1 MNEEQIALLKSLGFK
16 VNEFGGILDE
26 SGNFHESVNYEG
38 NIIESFQSRDEY
50 NDMISRQK
58 ELESIGFESSAESEN
73 NLETQ
78 QNIALAKNKLKQYQ
92 DNPESIDTP
101 DWTDP
106 YTKAAFDELQ
116 IENQEQL
123 GASYPNGERM
133 QEAVEEGTIYEDID
147 NPEDKNRLKQVNN
160 EINKIEE
167 LDADVDTIMEGIL
180 TEERDPNRN
189 IFEKGGDLL
198 WDGIYSLVKAFTPT
212 GTGMDDKKLKEKYL
226 NLKSERKS
234 ILIPVANKKLQETQS
249 LLEQLKQERE
259 ETDFFSIDND
269 KYAYAIT
276 KLEVQENN
284 LKDFISGDNL
294 DSNIFSS
301 NNAADWASLGI
312 YDAIATYAY
321 DAKLRD
327 KIEKGEELSS
337 SDKAIAM
344 ANVAVGDVQ
353 KQGFE
358 QNFWHQVS
366 GGTNESLKFL
376 AYGGLGRS
384 AGKGLSKI
392 VGRNLSGTS
401 NLIVGTSGN
410 LATQAALHPHT
421 YQYAFDKYAG
431 DFEMRLGPD
440 GEVEVLAGKRLYNT
454 LKTENELFKADMEEQ
469 LEIAK
474 ANGNEKE
481 ITKYKNAL
489 DKAEAYDK
497 HLKEPVGYG
506 DALIYGFT
514 EVLKENLAEQ
524 YGGKLY
530 GAIGLKKIENIA
542 SNSKLGKAVFNNKI
556 TRGINDMSSYGK
568 DILNKN
574 FGGVPGSKLIGSN
587 TEEIF
592 EEILVQA
599 TPSYGQSW
607 DEYQEQVSELGKL
620 DFYAKVAAQTM
631 LMQKTFQAGGIAKKY
646 YDIQKLS
653 SDEKQKRKELGD
665 LYKELGNRNL
675 SQSQFD
681 EAMMKAGE
689 GNFSIQEYTNT
700 INKLRKEGKLQE
712 ANEIEQNKIYNQ
724 AVIAQKYGKLPEF
737 QKSLT
742 KAKYNKNLSPETLG
756 VIEKVKIEVNEMI
769 NDNNQYINSNEVI
782 NLKSK
787 RRYTQKTIDEIEKQ
801 KNNLNHSKI
810 NDEIDSILT
819 KLGIEDSYAT
829 IDNQNPIMNEYF
841 DKNFHKLSSD
851 LQTYLSLKNQE
862 KEVTTALQ
870 SLDKQLKKITS
881 YDHQTYLMNEESYLG
896 YLNGLNKKIFKRN
909 VTSEQFKTLI
919 PKIPKSKQKGI
930 NEKRINE
937 LHQQIIS
944 TLEFQEKANQ
954 INTSNQDVNNQQP
967 ETQTNESVTENEPL
981 EEQPST
987 PVQQQTQNVLQNVVM
1002 NTAEQLAQEEN
1013 LSDPFD
1019 TENEITIQN
1028 NDTIDFLPSDG
1039 MSNQFKEWFEIY
1051 HQENGSKANFED
1063 FYTEALESVDNDKSA
1078 FNKSILKYMGENW
1091 EAAGLGKSNWEKVY
1105 KDNYTSLSSVT
1116 RNIVNQILGKTD
1128 VIEDAVKPEQVN
1140 TVSETTQIKKVE
1152 PASGINPLTGEAVKI
1167 TPVVGKTLVTTP
1179 KANYAALKYVNKR
1192 EVSEIDG
1199 KKVIVYTKKDTNEI
1213 PVLNEES
1220 FVDIKAL
1227 LHPNKNNPGDTW
1239 NINVSNESDWGD
1251 ENLKVSVNNPNTGET
1266 SEYISFSEWIK
1277 KNQPQE
1283 MSLEEFQKTDAYI
1296 SKVPIYY
1303 SDNQGNKVAFV
1314 ADVDWYNPLSV
1325 RDSSKEAD
1333 EFVELNNLTDNHK
1346 QKIQEG
1352 KDNTLELRKN
1362 IIEGKIKEVQI
1373 VSKEGSPFITIPK
1386 NDINGNPVQPKT
1398 LKEAAPDNKLVF
1410 FKGDYFVDLDGN
1422 PLNLD
1427 DIEITNLDDIK
1438 KQSKKGITHAT
1449 FYLSPVN
1456 KTESKQRFIA
1466 LNVLRRNEQNQNQA
1480 MSEDIQTAKWI
1491 MAANAVLNKNKA
1503 GYNLTLDQAENIRN
1517 QIKQVANIDI
1527 INFDNTINLVNSLI
1541 ALQKGNQKY
1550 SANSKGIPLPN
1561 GKTGYFID
1569 ALFFGDY
1576 TPVQNTNLNIAKSVG
1591 LSVVQKGN
1599 IFEIK
1604 KIGENYEDFLKQRL
1618 TTNIISYNMGTEE
1631 NPAYTASVQPIIK
1644 VEPIETEI
1652 QTTLLSPQEVS
1663 TQDGA
1668 SQILAAN
1675 EFLKSIN
1682 GYDNLDDF
1690 DYLLPT
1696 LEEVNKI
1703 KESLNV
1709 IPGLTIDQQQ
1719 DVINYVL
1726 SSISSKYDLSK
1737 ELSIIDFNKEIQKGF
1752 NNHFNTLKN
1761 QLEEHY
1767 KNLNG
1772 IYQTNPEKNA
1782 KMQPVIDVIQKNIN
1796 RVNKV
1801 IDNYDKFFTKSYL
1814 EGMRKGF
1821 IPSTVKTDNELQ
1833 NEINTHF
1840 EDEMYQ
1846 KDYNKSS
1853 NEIIHKDKISKKLRR
1868 LFSTIT
1874 NNETGFLGLPKH
1886 ESYDMMYNT
1895 ISTILISPLPAS
1907 PSFDVMMKRLDMF
1920 NDTYPWLKPL
1930 TDKLKKSEDDVKN
1943 SFVSNMYKYAAKAK
1957 FVAFTDQ
1964 TGGMESML
1972 WFSNANNIKQKIKES
1987 WNNNFKRS
1995 NITNGNTINTQK
2007 LQALYEQWESWGEN
2021 KHLQPQEVLTQWL
2034 ADFGIHLSDG
2044 SWKNLQDGKLMVG
2057 RGKKARPMSFEQL
2070 FFDTG
2075 KRSDRL
2081 FSNLANYA
2089 KENMNKKQGSLD
2101 FVQNNKVH
2109 PFNDMNNIFKSLID
2123 IEVKHNT
2130 SLINITRRDG
2140 DKTVSEI
2147 IFPSFFLNGVNKL
2160 ISSSLSDDKTYI
2172 KDLKKLSF
2180 SSNSH
2185 VLDLLLNNPEF
2196 AEIFEY
2202 GETGLMSMKKLYNKN
2217 PKFSKIEQLSPIDY
2231 MFHQRAMFQYM
2242 QTENLKLDKNG
2253 FPLRV
2258 ATMSTP
2264 TNSDKGRM
2272 MLIKTAT
2279 FDLFSSANAFK
2290 KNAEDNFEFSKEVKE
2305 LLYETMIVPEL
2316 KRILN
2321 HQSTNIKDYDKG
2333 AIRFNLIPQINTL
2346 LSSDNVSVLEFLKN
2360 NNNEEEFKN
2369 KFFDNITSYL
2379 EKSIKEEADSNLE
2392 LISDFVKK
2400 ESDNSSTD
2408 LFNNKDY
2415 LSQRKEGSVEEK
2427 MLLAEYDYII
2437 NSMIANMNTLQLIAG
2452 DPAMYYKSKGVPTS
2466 IDTNEQIQI
2475 SRDLGTNLGK
2485 RLALMIAPGVV
2496 LSNSQDETYLQLFLK
2511 DQEEVAANAEE
2522 IIGWHYGKQ
2531 SLNEEFNDKTYQEHI
2546 NDLRNKNISKDNL
2559 NQLQL
2564 RFSKV
2569 KDFLTIES
2577 TDAQEYTTL
2586 KEHLRVL
2593 EGLGRLSLEKKNEIL
2608 KTVYEDKKPLSKN
2621 DIELVLQPI
2630 KPVYTGDIIDTN
2642 QDVKRIMYVKS
2653 SSFPLIPDLVNG
2665 TPLQSLMNKMEE
2677 IENTQNINVRAS
2689 YQSANKVGAMKN
2701 SIDPFNNESLSQLD
2715 ELNTETG
2722 RPLHAIELNRIDFK
2736 IQQDVPFKSDLQKE
2750 DKVSM
2755 GTQIFKLLFGDG
2767 ITDISGFRYNGKELN
2782 GKELQQEFFKT
2793 FSSIVGIQ
2801 KNTLLDELGLDDDY
2815 TSDNPL
2821 ETAKKLQSLL
2831 VAEAEER
2838 GFSENDIKALEIEK
2852 KNIGNKEVYHF
2863 KLPLWFSGNSNKFE
2877 SMLNAIIN
2885 NRVLKQKLPGNSFV
2899 VGSEAGIKL
2908 SENKEQVGNNIVF
2921 IGDYK
2926 GGELKG
2932 NEVLAPSKFKMDGK
2946 LIDLFDKND
2955 NGEYKYLNVEKNGF
2969 TINQEVIDP
2978 VLFENFTF
2986 RTPTSSH
2993 GSGSSIKIVGF
3004 IPSVMGD
3011 LMITPKNFV
3020 AQMGQDFDIDKLT
3033 NYQYHTVIMPD
3044 GKIKILDETN
3054 RKEFITKNVQLIR
3067 ELREQI
3073 KAETEYGDNVNKL
3086 IKSIF
3091 DIEVDNDIIE
3101 NLEDNIKQIKSKL
3114 NQKFDLKIAQNN
3126 FIKIHNS
3133 VYNNKSAEVQKKINK
3148 VLSMEFAEKQADAI
3162 DTMNNSNDTAAFNI
3176 LSPSYQMNKMIA
3188 GSTGAAAIGIYAK
3201 GVTFNS
3207 MAQQSD
3213 KPIQLLE
3220 LDENL
3225 ELTNTVIR
3233 IGDVVSNGTFGL
3245 RKTLYKSNANPIEKE
3260 LVRNTTEVQDERVNT
3275 ATDNEKAQ
3283 ILGRVGINDLDA
3295 VAVDNLLSLL
3305 GIDAE
3310 INTISKDKYDESN
3323 SFHRKAILNGEEVYY
3338 TEYSLPYL
3346 LHSQP
3351 IVKEYFNRL
3360 KNGKAIIQD
3369 FTANAEEKILSELI
3383 GEYVPQSDFNTN
3395 FTGENLINEIKANNI
3410 NNDFQKEILLL
3421 YNKLI
3426 QDSKKLKNLQDI
3438 IDMSNLGKSMWE
3450 LKDKIEKFTTLPDNT
3465 DFLNAESLIGTFDT
3479 EQGELDLGG
3488 VFFTPTTNQGVMIGT
3503 ALSLGRNLF
3512 FDYFPYYDGY
3522 IDKKINEVISQSG
3535 FKGNEVEFK
3544 ENIFQ
3549 EIKKYITS
3557 ATRNNLFLDT
3567 PNNERQAI
3575 FMDTDDNVSLSTYI
3589 ANLFNDTNEEFN
3601 TGINNVKNNAF
3612 LSYLSYEKGEEGK
3625 PSLIKFDNT
3634 EIANVSE
3641 EHFHSAFKELFV
3653 KDIPLPSRNGNAYS
3667 TRQLAQELVAYSHLS
3682 GGIVREAIEFHR
3694 FIPIE
3699 YYDELYNTDLN
3710 VNVTRMLQNY
3720 DTLISNWQDK
3730 SRLKNFNEQFFQ
3742 NNPEFAVQFPIQFR
3756 KEFVRFK
3763 DNNMWINTEMDEY
3776 PQYVSVKNK
3785 TKDKLKQSKWS
3796 LYKLRNGN
3804 QYSKIDVLGEFGMSE
3819 YDYDNNNMTSI
3830 IVKPVSTVEPV
3841 ILEQT
3846 VKNIP
3851 PIGPELKGFNISN
3864 TDTAKDILEK
3874 VRDNNIT
3881 YNPNLSNVAGT
3892 LLDIFQD
3899 QVLTTNVKVVN
3910 DNSLPFRGRHK
3921 NGTITMNMANRSK
3934 MAETFIHEFIHGVT
3948 VNELKQYYNKDWTE
3962 VLDNAPKEVI
3972 QLNILFQE
3980 YKNKIQKLYPQEFAT
3995 FVQKFNDYKNN
4006 VSTSFTDRE
4015 LSVFYPT
4022 VNIKEFIAVSLSN
4035 NQDFIAETSKIP
4047 YKKSGMK
4054 ITEKFIKVLDALL
4067 NKFAGVSNN
4076 LAEQILGT
4084 SLATIEVLN
4093 KKTKEQEVSPQEMQ
4107 EFKHIIKQDDIFISP
4122 DEQFDDSNIDFSQDI
4137 DGEPDVSLLP
4147 DNIKKCK

>member
-1 MNEEQIALLKSLGFK
+1 MNEEQIALLKSLGYK

-26 SGNFHESVNYEG
+26 AGNFLESVNYEG
-38 NIIESFQSRDEY
+38 NLIESFQSRDEY
-50 NDMISRQK
+50 NDMLARQE
-58 ELESIGFESSAESEN
+58 ELKSIGFEPSAESEN
-73 NLETQ
+73 NLRTQ
-78 QNIALAKNKLKQYQ
+78 ENIALAKNKLKKYQ
-92 DNPESIDTP
+92 EDPATIETP
-101 DWTDP
+101 NWTDP

-116 IENQEQL
+116 VENQQQL

-133 QEAVEEGTIYEDID
+133 QESLEENTIYEDID
-147 NPEDKNRLKQVNN
+147 NPEDKNRLKEINN
-160 EINKIEE
+160 EIAKIQD

-180 TEERDPNRN
+180 NEERDPDRN
-189 IFEKGGDLL
+189 IFEKGGDAM

-212 GTGMDDKKLKEKYL
+212 GVGMDDKELKEKYL
-226 NLKSERKS
+226 NLKAERKQ
-234 ILIPVANKKLQETQS
+234 ILIPVANKKLQQTQT
-249 LLEQLKQERE
+249 LLEQLRAERE
-259 ETDFFSIDND
+259 ETNYFSTDND
-269 KYAYAIT
+269 RYAYAIT
-276 KLEVQENN
+276 KLENQENN
-284 LKDFISGDNL
+284 LKDFIAGDNL
-294 DSNIFSS
+294 DSNIFTA

-312 YDAIATYAY
+312 YNAIAAYAY
-321 DAKLRD
+321 DSKIRD
-327 KIEKGEELSS
+327 KIDAGEELTDSE
-337 SDKAIAM
+337 KAVAM
-344 ANVAVGDVQ
+344 ANAAVGDVQ
-353 KQGFE
+353 KEGFE
-358 QNFWHQVS
+358 QNFWHEVS

-376 AYGGLGRS
+376 GYG
-384 AGKGLSKI
+384 A
-392 VGRNLSGTS
+392 VGRTAGRGVSRMTARSLSGTP
-401 NLIVGTSGN
+401 NLIVGNSGN
-410 LATQAALHPHT
+410 LLTQAALHPHT
-421 YQYAFDKYAG
+421 YKYAFEKYAG

-440 GEVEVLAGKRLYNT
+440 GEVEVLAGKRLYDT

-474 ANGNEKE
+474 ASGNEEE
-481 ITKYKNAL
+481 INKYKDAL
-489 DKAEAYDK
+489 AKAEAYDK

-506 DALIYGFT
+506 DALAYGFT

-530 GAIGLKKIENIA
+530 GAVGLKRIENIA
-542 SNSKLGKAVFNNKI
+542 SNSKLGKAVFNNKL
-556 TRGINDMSSYGK
+556 TKGLNDMTSYGK
-568 DILNKN
+568 DVLNRN
-574 FGGVPGSKLIGSN
+574 FGGVPGTKLIGSN

-599 TPSYGQSW
+599 TPSYGQNW
-607 DEYQEQVSELGKL
+607 EEYQQQVSELGKL

-646 YDIQKLS
+646 YDIQNLS
-653 SDEKQKRKELGD
+653 PNERQKRRDLDK
-665 LYKELGNRNL
+665 LYKELGNRNI
-675 SQSQFD
+675 SQDQFN
-681 EAMMKAGE
+681 ETMMKSGE
-689 GNFSIQEYTNT
+689 GNFSMQEYNNV
-700 INKLRKEGKLQE
+700 INKLRKEGKIQE

-724 AVIAQKYGKLPEF
+724 AVVAQKYGKLPEF
-737 QKSLT
+737 RKSLT
-742 KAKYNKNLSPETLG
+742 KAKYNKNLSPETIG
-756 VIEKVKIEVNEMI
+756 VIEQVKTEVDEMM
-769 NDNNQYINSNEVI
+769 NDNNQYINNKEVI
-782 NLKSK
+782 GLKSK
-787 RRYTQKTIDEIEKQ
+787 RRYAKKTLDEIQKQ
-801 KNNLNHSKI
+801 KNNIDYGKV
-810 NDEIDSILT
+810 NDEVDTILK

-829 IDNQNPIMNEYF
+829 VDKQNPALNEYF
-841 DKNFHKLSSD
+841 NKNFNKLSDD
-851 LQTYLSLKNQE
+851 LQSSLSLQTQE
-862 KEVTTALQ
+862 AEVGK
-870 SLDKQLKKITS
+870 SLDALNKQIKKVTS
-881 YDHQTYLMNEESYLG
+881 YDHQTYLMNEESYLK
-896 YLNGLNKKIFKRN
+896 YLDGLNKKVFKRN
-909 VTSEQFKTLI
+909 MTSEQFKALI
-919 PKIPKSKQKGI
+919 PKIPNTKQKGL
-930 NEKRINE
+930 KKDRIDE

-954 INTSNQDVNNQQP
+954 VNVPNQNVDTQQP
-967 ETQTNESVTENEPL
+967 ETQTDESVTENQPV
-981 EEQPST
+981 EEQAPT
-987 PVQQQTQNVLQNVVM
+987 PVQQQTQSVLENVVL
-1002 NTAEQLAQEEN
+1002 NTAEQLSQEQN

-1019 TENEITIQN
+1019 TENDVTIQN

-1039 MSNQFKEWFEIY
+1039 MSNQFKEWSDIY
-1051 HQENGSKANFED
+1051 QQENDSQATFED

-1078 FNKSILKYMGENW
+1078 FDKSTLKFMGENW

-1105 KDNYTSLSSVT
+1105 KDNYTSLGSVT
-1116 RNIVNQILGKTD
+1116 RNIVNQILGKSD
-1128 VIEDAVKPEQVN
+1128 VVEDAVKPEQVN
-1140 TVSETTQIKKVE
+1140 TTTEATQVKKTE
-1152 PASGINPLTGEAVKI
+1152 PASGVNPLTGEAVKI
-1167 TPVVGKTLVTTP
+1167 TPVPGKTLITTP
-1179 KANYAALKYVNKR
+1179 KANYAALKYANKR

-1199 KKVIVYTKKDTNEI
+1199 KKVIVYTKQDTSEI
-1213 PVLNEES
+1213 PILNEES
-1220 FVDIKAL
+1220 FVDVKAL
-1227 LHPNKNNPGDTW
+1227 LHPDKNNPGDTW
-1239 NINVSNESDWGD
+1239 NVNISDENDWGD
-1251 ENLKVSVNNPNTGET
+1251 DRLKVSVTNPKTGEI

-1277 KNQPQE
+1277 RNQPAD
-1283 MSLEEFQKTDAYI
+1283 MSLSDFQKTDAYI

-1303 SDNQGNKVAFV
+1303 SDNQGNNVAFV

-1333 EFVELNNLTDNHK
+1333 EFVELDNLTDNHK
-1346 QKIQEG
+1346 RTIQEG
-1352 KDNTLELRKN
+1352 KDNTLELRKA
-1362 IIEGKIKEVQI
+1362 IVEGRVKEVQI
-1373 VSKEGSPFITIPK
+1373 VSKEGSPFIMIPK
-1386 NDINGNPVQPKT
+1386 NDANGNPVQPKT
-1398 LKEAAPDNKLVF
+1398 LKETAPDSKLVF

-1427 DIEITNLDDIK
+1427 NIEITNLDDIK
-1438 KQSKKGITHAT
+1438 RQSKKGITHAT

-1456 KTESKQRFIA
+1456 KTATKQRFIA
-1466 LNVLRRNEQNQNQA
+1466 LNVLRKNEQNQNQA

-1503 GYNLTLDQAENIRN
+1503 GYNISLDQAENIRN
-1517 QIKQVANIDI
+1517 QVKQVSGIDI

-1576 TPVQNTNLNIAKSVG
+1576 TPVQNTNLNASKSVG

-1599 IFEIK
+1599 VFEVK
-1604 KIGENYEDFLKQRL
+1604 KIGETYEDFLKQRL
-1618 TTNIISYNMGTEE
+1618 TTNIVSYNMGTEDS
-1631 NPAYTASVQPIIK
+1631 PAYTASVQPIIK
-1644 VEPIETEI
+1644 VEPIETEV
-1652 QTTLLSPQEVS
+1652 QVDLVSPQEAS
-1663 TQDGA
+1663 TKDGA
-1668 SQILAAN
+1668 SQINAAN

-1682 GYDNLDDF
+1682 GYDNLDES

-1696 LEEVNKI
+1696 LEEVGKI

-1709 IPGLTIDQQQ
+1709 IPGLTLDQQQ
-1719 DVINYVL
+1719 DIVNYVL
-1726 SSISSKYDLSK
+1726 STISSKYDLSK
-1737 ELSIIDFNKEIQKGF
+1737 ELPVSEFNKEVKSEFSTYF
-1752 NNHFNTLKN
+1752 NNLKQ
-1761 QLEEHY
+1761 QLENHY
-1767 KNLNG
+1767 RNLNNL
-1772 IYQTNPEKNA
+1772 YQTNPEKNA
-1782 KMQPVIDVIQKNIN
+1782 KMQPVIDVIQKNISRVN
-1796 RVNKV
+1796 RVV
-1801 IDNYDKFFTKSYL
+1801 ENYDKFFTKSYL

-1833 NEINTHF
+1833 EEINTHF

-1853 NEIIHKDKISKKLRR
+1853 NEIIHKDKVSKKLRR

-1874 NNETGFLGLPKH
+1874 NNEKGFLGLPKH

-1895 ISTILISPLPAS
+1895 ISTILITPLPAN
-1907 PSFDVMMKRLDMF
+1907 PTFDAMMERLDMF

-1930 TDKLKKSEDDVKN
+1930 TDKLKNSEDDVKN

-2007 LQALYEQWESWGEN
+2007 LQALYNQWESWGEN
-2021 KHLQPQEVLTQWL
+2021 KHLQPESVLRDWL
-2034 ADFGIHLSDG
+2034 ADFGIQLSDG
-2044 SWKNLQDGKLMVG
+2044 SWKNLQDGKLMIG

-2075 KRSDRL
+2075 KRTDRL

-2089 KENMNKKQGSLD
+2089 KQNMKKKQGSLD

-2130 SLINITRRDG
+2130 SLINVTRRDG
-2140 DKTVSEI
+2140 DKTVSEV
-2147 IFPSFFLNGVNKL
+2147 IFPSFFLNNVNKL
-2160 ISSSLSDDKTYI
+2160 ISSALSDDKTHLNE
-2172 KDLKKLSF
+2172 LKSLSF

-2185 VLDLLLNNPEF
+2185 VLDLLMNNPEF
-2196 AEIFEY
+2196 TEIFEY

-2272 MLIKTAT
+2272 MLTKTAV
-2279 FDLFSSANAFK
+2279 FDLFSSPNAFVK
-2290 KNAEDNFEFSKEVKE
+2290 TAEGGFEFTPEVKE

-2316 KRILN
+2316 RRIIN
-2321 HQSTNIKDYDKG
+2321 HQSTNIKDYDNG
-2333 AIRFNLIPQINTL
+2333 AIRFNLIPQINTI

-2360 NNNEEEFKN
+2360 NKSEEEFKN
-2369 KFFDNITSYL
+2369 KFFDVITSYL
-2379 EKSIKEEADSNLE
+2379 EQSIKAEAESNLQS
-2392 LISDFVKK
+2392 ISDFVKE
-2400 ESDNSSTD
+2400 ESDGSNTD

-2415 LSQRKEGSVEEK
+2415 LSQRKDGSVEEK
-2427 MLLAEYDYII
+2427 MLLAEYDYVI
-2437 NSMIANMNTLQLIAG
+2437 NGMITNMNTLQLIAG
-2452 DPAMYYKSKGVPTS
+2452 DPAMYYKSKGVPNS

-2496 LSNSQDETYLQLFLK
+2496 LSNAQDETYLQLFLQ

-2522 IIGWHYGKQ
+2522 IIKWHYGRDAL
-2531 SLNEEFNDKTYQEHI
+2531 SEEFNDKTYREHI
-2546 NDLRNKNISKDNL
+2546 QDLRNKNISDENL
-2559 NQLQL
+2559 QQLQL

-2608 KTVYEDKKPLSKN
+2608 KTVYEDKKPLSKD
-2621 DIELVLQPI
+2621 DIQLVLQPI
-2630 KPVYTGDIIDTN
+2630 KPVYTGDIVDTK
-2642 QDVKRIMYVKS
+2642 QDVRRIMYVKS

-2665 TPLQSLMNKMEE
+2665 SSLQPLMNKMED
-2677 IENTQNINVRAS
+2677 IENKQGVTVRAS
-2689 YQSANKVGAMKN
+2689 YQSANKVGAMKDAIN
-2701 SIDPFNNESLSQLD
+2701 PFDAESLSQLD
-2715 ELNTETG
+2715 ELDTETG
-2722 RPLHAIELNRIDFK
+2722 RPLNSIELNRIDFK
-2736 IQQDVPFKSDLQKE
+2736 IQQDVPFKSDLQNE

-2767 ITDISGFRYNGKELN
+2767 MTSINGFRYNGREMS
-2782 GKELQQEFFKT
+2782 GKDLQTEFFNT
-2793 FSSIVGIQ
+2793 FSSIVNIQ
-2801 KNTLLDELGLDDDY
+2801 KNNLLDELGLDEDY
-2815 TSDNPL
+2815 TTDNPL
-2821 ETAKKLQSLL
+2821 ESAEKLQSLL
-2831 VAEAEER
+2831 VAEAQER
-2838 GFSENDIKALEIEK
+2838 GFSENDVKALEIEK
-2852 KNIGNKEVYHF
+2852 KVINGKDVYHF

-2885 NRVLKQKLPGNSFV
+2885 NRIFKQKLPGNSFV
-2899 VGSEAGIKL
+2899 VGSEAGFTY
-2908 SENKEQVGNNIVF
+2908 SSDRSQVGNNVVM

-2932 NEVLAPSKFKMDGK
+2932 TEVLAPSKFKLGGK
-2946 LIDLFDKND
+2946 LIDLFDKNPK
-2955 NGEYKYLNVEKNGF
+2955 GEYKYLNVEENGF
-2969 TINQEVIDP
+2969 TINEEMIDP
-2978 VLFENFTF
+2978 ALFENFTF

-2993 GSGSSIKIVGF
+2993 GSGSNIKIVGF

-3033 NYQYHTVIMPD
+3033 NYQYHHIVNPFGRIE
-3044 GKIKILDETN
+3044 KINESH
-3054 RKEFITKNVQLIR
+3054 KEDA
-3067 ELREQI
+3067 LR
-3073 KAETEYGDNVNKL
+3073 DL
-3086 IKSIF
+3086 
-3091 DIEVDNDIIE
+3091 
-3101 NLEDNIKQIKSKL
+3101 KSKL
-3114 NQKFDLKIAQNN
+3114 QDTNQAGAVLESLSGLLGEDIKQEFANESLSIAEKIQSIERKFDLKLAQND
-3126 FIKIHNS
+3126 FIAIHNS
-3133 VYNNKSAEVQKKINK
+3133 VYNNNSAEVQKKINK
-3148 VLSMEFAEKQADAI
+3148 VLSMEFAEKQADGI
-3162 DTMNNSNDTAAFNI
+3162 DALNNNNDTAAFNI
-3176 LSPSYQMNKMIA
+3176 LSPNYQMNKMIA
-3188 GSTGAAAIGIYAK
+3188 GSTGSLAIGIYAK

-3207 MAQQSD
+3207 MAQQAD
-3213 KPIQLLE
+3213 KSIQLLE

-3225 ELTNTVIR
+3225 ETVNTTVR
-3233 IGDVVSNGTFGL
+3233 IGDVVSDGTLGL
-3245 RKTLYKSNANPIEKE
+3245 RQTLSKANANPIEKQ
-3260 LVRNTTEVQDERVNT
+3260 LVRNTAEVQDERVNT

-3283 ILGRVGINDLDA
+3283 ILGRVGITHLDA

-3310 INTISKDKYDESN
+3310 INTINKNDYDESN
-3323 SFHRKAILNGEEVYY
+3323 PFHRKTILNGEEVYY

-3351 IVKEYFNRL
+3351 IVKEYFNRI

-3369 FTANAEEKILSELI
+3369 FTANAEEEILNELL
-3383 GEYVPQSDFNTN
+3383 GEYVPQSDFNGN

-3410 NNDFQKEILLL
+3410 NTDFQKEVLLM

-3426 QDSKKLKNLQDI
+3426 QDAKKLKDLQDI

-3465 DFLNAESLIGTFDT
+3465 NFLNAESLIGKFDT
-3479 EQGELDLGG
+3479 EDGELDLGG
-3488 VFFTPTTNQGVMIGT
+3488 VFFTPSTNQGVMIGT

-3522 IDKKINEVISQSG
+3522 IDKKINEIIIQSG
-3535 FKGNEVEFK
+3535 FKGNEVDFK
-3544 ENIFQ
+3544 ESIFQ
-3549 EIKKYITS
+3549 EMKKYITS

-3575 FMDTDDNVSLSTYI
+3575 FMDTDNNVSLSTYI
-3589 ANLFNDTNEEFN
+3589 ANLFNETNEEFN
-3601 TGINNVKNNAF
+3601 TGINTIKNNAF
-3612 LSYLSYEKGEEGK
+3612 LSYLSYEKGEQGK

-3653 KDIPLPSRNGNAYS
+3653 KDLPLPSRNGQSYS

-3699 YYDELYNTDLN
+3699 YYDELYNTDLG

-3720 DTLISNWQDK
+3720 DTLITNWQDK
-3730 SRLKNFNEQFFQ
+3730 ERLKNFNEQFFQ
-3742 NNPEFAVQFPIQFR
+3742 NNPEFATQFPAAFR

-3763 DNNMWINTEMDEY
+3763 DNKMWVNTEMDEY

-3785 TKDKLKQSKWS
+3785 TKDKLKQAKWS

-3830 IVKPVSTVEPV
+3830 IVKPAPVEAT

-3851 PIGPELKGFNISN
+3851 PAAPEVSGFSISD
-3864 TDTAKDILEK
+3864 TDSAKDILEK
-3874 VRDNNIT
+3874 IRDNSIS
-3881 YNPNLSNVAGT
+3881 YNPTISDVAGS

-3899 QVLTTNVKVVN
+3899 QVLNTNIKIVN
-3910 DNSLPFRGRHK
+3910 DSSLPFRGRHK
-3921 NGTITMNMANRSK
+3921 DGIITLNMANRSR
-3934 MAETFIHEFIHGVT
+3934 MAETFVHEFVHGVT
-3948 VNELKQYYNKDWTE
+3948 VNGLKQYYNKDWTQ
-3962 VLDNAPKEVI
+3962 VLNDAPKEVM
-3972 QLNILFQE
+3972 QMNILFQE

-3995 FVQKFNDYKNN
+3995 FTQKYNDFQDN
-4006 VSTSFTDRE
+4006 VAVTFTDRE

-4022 VNIKEFIAVSLSN
+4022 VNVKEFLAVSLSN

-4067 NKFAGVSNN
+4067 NKFSGVKNN

-4084 SLATIEVLN
+4084 SLATVEVLN
-4093 KKTKEQEVSPQEMQ
+4093 KKTKEQEVGPQEMQ
-4107 EFKHIIKQDDIFISP
+4107 ELKHIIKQDDIFANP
-4122 DEQFDDSNIDFSQDI
+4122 DTDPTTNIDFSQDI
-4137 DGEPDVSLLP
+4137 EGDPDVSLLP
-4147 DNIKKCK
+4147 DNIKRCK